1 MTTENRKY
9 LAGRFV
15 FHVAASTS
23 LVLAVFFFTD
33 WVHRRWEQGMPLILA
48 GALVFA
54 GSTLRE
60 AWDVARGQSLTKAV
74 LDYTSW
80 LLGTAGSVLAL
91 ARFRG
96 LLAVFLLLNLITD
109 DFITLARAQSQDAQ
123 GGRQIAVIAFTP
135 QPLEAFKAAFGS
147 KLPGV
152 AVYDVVVCNN
162 SPAYL
167 DVPAGRVYQ
176 AALAGFA
183 PLNRSLTQATLRR
196 ARRQSRWYKALAV
209 VEWLA
214 FAGSFLTASGTVAG
228 NEAVRVIPPLVAAGA
243 HRLRDQFEAEQP
255 EAAKLFEKDFLEET
269 LVLPPGGCA
278 SRILLGRYD
287 KAVKPFVVDLEIRRG
302 TP

>member
-1 MTTENRKY
+1 MESAKY
-9 LAGRFV
+9 IAGRFLL
-15 FHVAASTS
+15 HLGGSTS

-60 AWDVARGQSLTKAV
+60 AWDVARGQSLRKAV
-74 LDYTSW
+74 VDYASW
-80 LLGTAGSVLAL
+80 LVGTAASVWAL

-96 LLAVFLLLNLITD
+96 LLALCLLPFCLP
-109 DFITLARAQSQDAQ
+109 ASAQVQDNPAAT

-135 QPLEAFKAAFGS
+135 QPLESFKAAFGS

-162 SPAYL
+162 SPQYL

-176 AALAGFA
+176 AALAGMA

-196 ARRQSRWYKALAV
+196 ARRGSRWHQVAAV
-209 VEWLA
+209 AEWLG
-214 FAGSFLTASGTVAG
+214 FAAGLLTASGTIAAS
-228 NEAVRVIPPLVAAGA
+228 EAVRVIPPIVAAGA
-243 HRLRDQFEAEQP
+243 HRLRDQYDSEQP
-255 EAAKLFEKDFLEET
+255 EAAKLFEKDFLEDV

-287 KAVKPFVVDLEIRRG
+287 KAVKPFVVDMEIRRG
-302 TP
+302 DAAPP